1 MLSVSSK
8 NQVRSGHFL
17 ALSFV
22 SLGVLGLGVLGCGG
36 NKHKILT
43 PEEQVEQQLAIE
55 DKNAANPTK
64 GNYEAAEAD
73 SEEAAKF
80 DPEFTD
86 HQLRLATLNAKDCPN
101 SLPDEEKKKFKPG
114 TANLKVIFQPDGTVK
129 ELVMDPSYVDT
140 AVGACLSRA
149 YEAIQIKPYTG
160 EDQTLDWKVELKIM
174 TEAEKKKAK
183 EKAAKEAEAK
193 DKKE

>member
-1 MLSVSSK
+1 MLSVSPK
-8 NQVRSGHFL
+8 NLLRVGFVL
-17 ALSFV
+17 AFV
-22 SLGVLGLGVLGCGG
+22 LPACGG
-36 NKHKILT
+36 NKHKVLT
-43 PEEQVEQQLAIE
+43 PEERLAEQVAIE
-55 DKNAANPTK
+55 DENRSKPSR
-64 GNYEAAEAD
+64 GNYKAAEAD

-114 TANLKVIFQPDGTVK
+114 TANLKVVFQPDGTVK
-129 ELVMDPSYVDT
+129 ELIMDSAYVDT

-149 YEAIQIKPYTG
+149 YEAISIKPYSG
-160 EDQTLDWKVELKIM
+160 EDQTIDWKVELKIV

-183 EKAAKEAEAK
+183 EKAAKEAAAK
-193 DKKE
+193 EKAEE